1 MRCHQAMVGVR
12 DHHFALLQHFIL
24 KAHKRGD
31 IVDIGLLQQLVRR
44 SSFFFFK
51 HVAERA
57 APVSAE
63 DPFKQ
68 NGVFRVA
75 KIKCRLYEKC
85 YRVIDW
91 TGSRPGRAARSDTGT
106 PG

>member
-1 MRCHQAMVGVR
+1 MRRRQAMVGVR
-12 DHHFALLQHFIL
+12 DHHFALLQHFVL

-31 IVDIGLLQQLVRR
+31 IVVIGLLHQLVRR
-44 SSFFFFK
+44 SFFFK

-68 NGVFRVA
+68 NGFFRVA
-75 KIKCRLYEKC
+75 KIKWRLYEKC